1 MEFRTKV
8 ELPVGQSKICH
19 SDLLMSWGSC
29 FSENI
34 GKLLVDNKFNCDI
47 NPFGI
52 LYNPFSIAKSISLLL
67 DEKVYGED
75 DLRFDKGIWYS
86 LMHHSSFSS
95 SDKLECLNKINFRMI
110 KGSATLGKA
119 NWLIITWG
127 TARVYEWKET
137 GEVVGNCHKLPDKL
151 FVRRLLDVDEIVSV
165 YISLLEKIRLVNPEV
180 QILFTVSPIRHA
192 KDGLHGNQLSKA
204 VLLLAIEKICQKF
217 SYCHYFRHMRFCWT
231 NCVII
236 VFMPMICFIRAS
248 LP

>member
-1 MEFRTKV
+1 M
-8 ELPVGQSKICH
+8 
-19 SDLLMSWGSC
+19 GSC

-165 YISLLEKIRLVNPEV
+165 IFLYLK
-180 QILFTVSPIRHA
+180 
-192 KDGLHGNQLSKA
+192 
-204 VLLLAIEKICQKF
+204 
-217 SYCHYFRHMRFCWT
+217 RFAW
-231 NCVII
+231 
-236 VFMPMICFIRAS
+236 
-248 LP
+248 

>member
-1 MEFRTKV
+1 
-8 ELPVGQSKICH
+8 
-19 SDLLMSWGSC
+19 
-29 FSENI
+29 
-34 GKLLVDNKFNCDI
+34 
-47 NPFGI
+47 
-52 LYNPFSIAKSISLLL
+52 
-67 DEKVYGED
+67 
-75 DLRFDKGIWYS
+75 
-86 LMHHSSFSS
+86 
-95 SDKLECLNKINFRMI
+95 MI

-204 VLLLAIEKICQKF
+204 VLLLAIEKYVRSFHI
-217 SYCHYFRHMRFCWT
+217 
-231 NCVII
+231 VII
-236 VFMPMICFIRAS
+236 SVI
-248 LP
+248 